1 MYYDCCDIEL
11 YSTTAVFGP
20 TVESILRYHHAMP
33 QVVAVEFTR
42 SPNMLFDCLVYG
54 SALDHHRASMLAVGR
69 PCIFG
74 DEGAKLFVSPDDVHD
89 VLFYISNTGVTFDNC
104 EPLYWDDLRARHMIV
119 SIALEA
125 DVLAAIA
132 ASPGSGL
139 NGGKGKDH
147 VNIKRRMIIDIPSA
161 AWHSQVDDGFEL
173 SFSF

>member
-1 MYYDCCDIEL
+1 
-11 YSTTAVFGP
+11 
-20 TVESILRYHHAMP
+20 MP

-42 SPNMLFDCLVYG
+42 SPKMLFDCLVYG

-69 PCIFG
+69 PCVFG

-89 VLFYISNTGVTFDNC
+89 VLFYISNTGVTFANC
-104 EPLYWDDLRARHMIV
+104 EPLYWDDLRSRHMIV

-139 NGGKGKDH
+139 TGGKCKDH
-147 VNIKRRMIIDIPSA
+147 VNIKRRMIIDIPSV
-161 AWHSQVDDGFEL
+161 AWHSQVDDGFKL